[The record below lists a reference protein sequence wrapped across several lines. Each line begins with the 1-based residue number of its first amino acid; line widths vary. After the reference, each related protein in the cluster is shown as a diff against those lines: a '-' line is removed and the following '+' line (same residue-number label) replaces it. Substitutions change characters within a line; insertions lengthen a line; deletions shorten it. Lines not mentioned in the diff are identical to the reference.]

1 MGSDGRGKLA
11 KATRGVKGDSAAT
24 ERTRRGVRH
33 ANEKRPGTAETV
45 PGLSDPTGIRTPVA
59 TSRKAESWATETTGT
74 IVAFARRTKRG
85 PGRRKPSRASV
96 TPRGF
101 EPRLRPRERPSPGPL
116 RRRGPSSRSQGE
128 RKEARDGGNRPGPQ

>member
-1 MGSDGRGKLA
+1 MGSDGPGKLA

-24 ERTRRGVRH
+24 ERRRRGVRK
-33 ANEKRPGTAETV
+33 ANEKE
-45 PGLSDPTGIRTPVA
+45 
-59 TSRKAESWATETTGT
+59 
-74 IVAFARRTKRG
+74 ARDGGNRSPRERERG
-85 PGRRKPSRASV
+85 SGRRKPSRASV

-128 RKEARDGGNRPGPQ
+128 RERGPGRRKPSRAS